1 MIKSIIYKEWI
12 KVRVTFAALF
22 LLNVLVVLS
31 ISISTSNK
39 FNFFDAATIYSKAIF
54 YQDLFFIDLMFIPF
68 ITGLILG
75 IIQYF
80 PEMNSNRLKLA
91 LHLPMNESKTLL
103 SIQFFGLFLLFL
115 IYLIDTLAI
124 ATVGGIYFSS
134 EIINGFLLVSL
145 PWYLAGFSVYIMIS
159 VIFIEPLWSRRILLM
174 IVSAGFINNM
184 FSGIIFVNAIELFS
198 LSLPYFIVLTF
209 ILSPLILLSGSNYKR
224 GTK

>member
-12 KVRVTFAALF
+12 KVRVTFAAIL
-22 LLNVLVVLS
+22 LLNILVVLS
-31 ISISTSNK
+31 ISVSISNNFK
-39 FNFFDAATIYSKAIF
+39 FFDAASIYSKAIF

-80 PEMNSNRLKLA
+80 PEMNANRLKLT

-103 SIQFFGLFLLFL
+103 SIQFFGLALLLLIFLL
-115 IYLIDTLAI
+115 DTLSIAI
-124 ATVGGIYFSS
+124 VGGIYFSS

-145 PWYLAGFSVYIMIS
+145 PWYLSGFAVYIMIS
-159 VIFIEPLWSRRILLM
+159 VIFIEPLWSRRVLLIIL
-174 IVSAGFINNM
+174 SAGFINNL

-198 LSLPYFIVLTF
+198 YSLPFFVILTF
-209 ILSPLILLSGSNYKR
+209 ILSPFILLSGSNYKR